1 MNSVVSVLRD
11 YLESLLSSD
20 LLPSLPSFL
29 RESQTRL
36 RPFMKLP
43 LGNTRAGGWR
53 ALWGKSCASSPRPW
67 WNLWSSPQKRHRTSW
82 AAWETRSDQMFG
94 RTSRR
99 SGAMGMTDVS
109 DEVLDEDEAGRCGA
123 EGPTG
128 NVRGNSFTVIVLI
141 SGTKPFLS
149 EII

>member
-1 MNSVVSVLRD
+1 
-11 YLESLLSSD
+11 
-20 LLPSLPSFL
+20 
-29 RESQTRL
+29 
-36 RPFMKLP
+36 
-43 LGNTRAGGWR
+43 
-53 ALWGKSCASSPRPW
+53 
-67 WNLWSSPQKRHRTSW
+67 
-82 AAWETRSDQMFG
+82 MFG

-109 DEVLDEDEAGRCGA
+109 DDGGRCGA